1 MENREMLMVN
11 KGEVVGDTLDKTV
24 METKLGVLCPLL
36 STSIPVSRMTLVPES
51 PFSTLISMAANKELH
66 SPLFQDLF

>member
-1 MENREMLMVN
+1 MRMLMENREMLMVN

-36 STSIPVSRMTLVPES
+36 STSIPVSRMTLVPE
-51 PFSTLISMAANKELH
+51 
-66 SPLFQDLF
+66 